1 MQKVEIEPKLFWRKK
16 LYLHEYCLD
25 YGNGVVTIL
34 GLVKERKRSVLVT
47 AFDYKLIFCSGGWLA
62 EKNNKRKFGLK
73 TLEEGKSYVETCIS
87 K

>member
-1 MQKVEIEPKLFWRKK
+1 MQKVETEPKLFWRKK

-34 GLVKERKRSVLVT
+34 GIVKERKRSVLVT
-47 AFDYKLIFCSGGWLA
+47 AFDYKLYYVNGWLA
-62 EKNNKRKFGLK
+62 ERINKRKFGLK
-73 TLEEGKSYVETCIS
+73 TLEEGKSYVEEGCIS